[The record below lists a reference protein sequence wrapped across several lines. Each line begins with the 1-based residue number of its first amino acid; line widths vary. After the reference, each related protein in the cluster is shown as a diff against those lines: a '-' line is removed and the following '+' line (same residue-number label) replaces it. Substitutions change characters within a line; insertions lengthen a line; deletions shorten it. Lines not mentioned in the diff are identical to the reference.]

1 VVAVVVREWPNQEER
16 DRLEER
22 GRLIMDHAWP
32 ETLPRHQQPKSPP
45 EEGG

>member
-1 VVAVVVREWPNQEER
+1 MTHQSEPSEEGRVVLAVVVREWPNQEER

-32 ETLPRHQQPKSPP
+32 ES
-45 EEGG
+45 